1 MIDRRTVFEI
11 HRLFHEG
18 YGIRKIARTLKLSR
32 DSVKRYLDQPNP
44 PKPSIVRA
52 SKLDPFREE
61 IQRLLEKDPTV
72 SSSVLF
78 QRLIPQGYTGRTSI
92 FGITSRR
99 SGPKKNGPISA
110 SNRLPGNIMVRKKLC

>member
-44 PKPSIVRA
+44 PKPEIVRA
-52 SKLDPFREE
+52 SKLDPFRED

-72 SSSVLF
+72 SSAVLF
-78 QRLIPQGYTGRTSI
+78 QRLIPQGYTGKTSI
-92 FGITSRR
+92 LRE
-99 SGPKKNGPISA
+99 
-110 SNRLPGNIMVRKKLC
+110 